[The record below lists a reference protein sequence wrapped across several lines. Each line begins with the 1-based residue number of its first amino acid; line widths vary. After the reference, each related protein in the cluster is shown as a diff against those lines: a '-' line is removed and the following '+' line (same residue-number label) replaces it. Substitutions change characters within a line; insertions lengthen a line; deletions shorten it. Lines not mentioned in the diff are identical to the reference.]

1 MKRNQSSPW
10 TAVKAALATL
20 TVLAGVCSFGM
31 AYGALPRENNRGA
44 CSTPEEALRRYVN
57 AVNAG
62 DFDAQY
68 ALFAPVEHEGAK
80 SAPIPLLP
88 EKDLQRLVMH
98 LNPPFPAGMRIG
110 SNPLH
115 TYTNSI
121 ARKPGVI
128 VYYLVPILA
137 PGRPAPPR
145 GKQSGSYAIFLQH
158 TPDGWKIRAWAT
170 YWMYFQRPYGTA
182 AGMRFRAAYRKEAE
196 RLGLRPRAGKAAVI
210 AGAR

>member
-1 MKRNQSSPW
+1 MSRRRID
-10 TAVKAALATL
+10 AVSAIIK
-20 TVLAGVCSFGM
+20 VHIS
-31 AYGALPRENNRGA
+31 A
-44 CSTPEEALRRYVN
+44 CPEC
-57 AVNAG
+57 G
-62 DFDAQY
+62 
-68 ALFAPVEHEGAK
+68 
-80 SAPIPLLP
+80 
-88 EKDLQRLVMH
+88 
-98 LNPPFPAGMRIG
+98 
-110 SNPLH
+110 
-115 TYTNSI
+115 TNEWLMEVPDEI